1 MVDHIRCATQLP
13 RINSPKFA
21 VKVICLVVGVV
32 VRQSSLVSIFGLA
45 GVGVAALTAFW
56 LLPMAFPDRPED
68 YGLLRWIISVATILG
83 LLLHAGL
90 PQTVITFVPRW
101 NSVQRAQFFT
111 YGWVVIAALTTVAAA
126 TVTLWLWPWFG
137 RFNLD
142 TELGLSTTLSVL
154 LMAAAFTVHEWYLG
168 WYTANGQIAFP
179 QIVKDFGRKTSFLLA
194 VVVYLIWKPQL
205 SLLILGLAL
214 WYVLLTATLM
224 LVYHRTVREPM
235 GSLHAQPEG
244 QKYALWLLWSLA
256 TQMVFGQLD
265 ILLLGRWVGLDE
277 VARYSIAFQIGVVLG
292 IPSKS
297 MNQAI
302 RPFVAQY
309 WAEGKRAE
317 LRALMLRSAQSQWG
331 VSILLYMLVL
341 AVLPAVYTLLP
352 VAYQD
357 RGPIIAAVAGATQM
371 MYIATGATGMVLL
384 TSEKFRHDWYAN
396 VIMIV
401 LSVGFAAWAV
411 PQWGALGMAWSLLAA
426 AVIYNSFRMIQ
437 LWRWFQ
443 ISAFDQSFWRFL
455 PWMGAAATLH
465 WFLSGL
471 GWGVWA
477 LAGIELG
484 AQCALFVAA
493 NALMNF
499 APDLRASSLIARFAP

>member
-1 MVDHIRCATQLP
+1 M
-13 RINSPKFA
+13 
-21 VKVICLVVGVV
+21 GVV
-32 VRQSSLVSIFGLA
+32 VRQSSLVSIFGLI

-56 LLPMAFPDRPED
+56 LLPLAFPDRPED

-83 LLLHAGL
+83 LVLHAGL
-90 PQTVITFVPRW
+90 PQTVITFAPRW

-111 YGWVVIAALTTVAAA
+111 YGWLVILALTALAAV
-126 TVTLWLWPWFG
+126 TVTLWLWPWFD

-142 TELGLSTTLSVL
+142 TELGLSTTIAVI

-168 WYTANGQIAFP
+168 WFTANGRIALP

-194 VVVYLIWKPQL
+194 VVIYLIWKPEL
-205 SLLILGLAL
+205 PEVILGLAL
-214 WYVLLTATLM
+214 WYVLLTAGLI
-224 LVYHRTVREPM
+224 LVYHRTVHEPM
-235 GSLHAQPEG
+235 GSLQAQPEG

-277 VARYSIAFQIGVVLG
+277 VARYSIAFQIGIVLG
-292 IPSKS
+292 VPSKS

-309 WAEGKRAE
+309 WAEGRRAE

-331 VSILLYMLVL
+331 VSILLYMLIL
-341 AVLPAVYTLLP
+341 AMLPAVYTLLP
-352 VAYQD
+352 AAYQD
-357 RGPIIAAVAGATQM
+357 RGPMIAAVAGATQM

-426 AVIYNSFRMIQ
+426 AVIYNSFRMLQ

-443 ISAFDQSFWRFL
+443 ISAFDHTFWRFL
-455 PWMGAAATLH
+455 PWVGAAAMLH
-465 WFLSGL
+465 WLLPGL
-471 GWGVWA
+471 GWGVWSV
-477 LAGIELG
+477 AGLELG
-484 AQCALFVAA
+484 AQCALFGVA
-493 NALMNF
+493 NALLNF
-499 APDLRASSLIARFAP
+499 APDLRVPSLIARFAS

>member
-1 MVDHIRCATQLP
+1 L
-13 RINSPKFA
+13 
-21 VKVICLVVGVV
+21 GVV

-56 LLPMAFPDRPED
+56 LLPLAFPDRPED

-83 LLLHAGL
+83 LVLHAGL

-101 NSVQRAQFFT
+101 NVVQRAQFFT
-111 YGWVVIAALTTVAAA
+111 YGWAVILALTALAAG
-126 TVTLWLWPWFG
+126 TVTLWLWPWFD
-137 RFNLD
+137 RFDLGTD
-142 TELGLSTTLSVL
+142 LGLSTTLAVI

-168 WYTANGQIAFP
+168 WFTANGRIALP
-179 QIVKDFGRKTSFLLA
+179 QIVKDFGRKSSLLVA
-194 VVVYLIWKPQL
+194 VVVYLIWRPEL
-205 SLLILGLAL
+205 SSVILGLAL
-214 WYVLLTATLM
+214 WYALLTVGLV
-224 LVYHRTVREPM
+224 LVYHRTTHEPL
-235 GSLHAQPEG
+235 GSLAAQPEG

-277 VARYSIAFQIGVVLG
+277 VARYSIAFQIGIVLG
-292 IPSKS
+292 VPSKS

-317 LRALMLRSAQSQWG
+317 LRALMLRSARSQWG
-331 VSILLYMLVL
+331 LSLLLYVLIL

-352 VAYQD
+352 AAYQD
-357 RGPIIAAVAGATQM
+357 RGPMIAAVAGATQM
-371 MYIATGATGMVLL
+371 IYIATGATGMVLL

-411 PQWGALGMAWSLLAA
+411 PQWGALGMAWALLAA
-426 AVIYNSFRMIQ
+426 AVVYNSFRMVQ

-443 ISAFDQSFWRFL
+443 ISAFDQTFWRFL
-455 PWMGAAATLH
+455 PWMGAAAMLH
-465 WFLSGL
+465 WLLPGF
-471 GWGVWA
+471 GWGIWNT
-477 LAGIELG
+477 AGIEFV
-484 AQCALFVAA
+484 AQCALFVVA
-493 NALMNF
+493 NNVLNF
-499 APDLRASSLIARFAP
+499 APDLRTSSLSARFLS

>member
-1 MVDHIRCATQLP
+1 M
-13 RINSPKFA
+13 
-21 VKVICLVVGVV
+21 GVV

-56 LLPMAFPDRPED
+56 LLPLAFPDRPED

-83 LLLHAGL
+83 LVLHAGL

-101 NSVQRAQFFT
+101 NVVQRAQFFT
-111 YGWVVIAALTTVAAA
+111 YGWAVILALTALAAA
-126 TVTLWLWPWFG
+126 TVHLWLWPWFD
-137 RFNLD
+137 RFDLGTD
-142 TELGLSTTLSVL
+142 LGLSTTLAVI

-168 WYTANGQIAFP
+168 WFTANGRIALP
-179 QIVKDFGRKTSFLLA
+179 QIVKDFGRKSSLLVA
-194 VVVYLIWKPQL
+194 VVVYLIWRPEL
-205 SLLILGLAL
+205 SSVILGLAL
-214 WYVLLTATLM
+214 WYALLTVGLV
-224 LVYHRTVREPM
+224 LVYHRTTHEPL
-235 GSLHAQPEG
+235 GSLAAQPEG

-277 VARYSIAFQIGVVLG
+277 VARYSIAFQIGIVLG
-292 IPSKS
+292 VPSKS

-317 LRALMLRSAQSQWG
+317 LRALMLRSARSQWG
-331 VSILLYMLVL
+331 LSLLLYVLIL

-352 VAYQD
+352 AAYQD
-357 RGPIIAAVAGATQM
+357 RGPMIAAVAGATQM
-371 MYIATGATGMVLL
+371 IYIATGATGMVLL

-411 PQWGALGMAWSLLAA
+411 PQWGALGMAWALLAA
-426 AVIYNSFRMIQ
+426 AVVYNSFRMVQ

-443 ISAFDQSFWRFL
+443 ISAFDQTFWRFL
-455 PWMGAAATLH
+455 PWIGAAAMLH
-465 WFLSGL
+465 WLLPGF
-471 GWGVWA
+471 GWGIWNT
-477 LAGIELG
+477 AGIEFV
-484 AQCALFVAA
+484 AQCALFVVA
-493 NALMNF
+493 NNVLNF
-499 APDLRASSLIARFAP
+499 APDLRTSSLSARFLS

>member
-1 MVDHIRCATQLP
+1 L
-13 RINSPKFA
+13 
-21 VKVICLVVGVV
+21 GVV

-56 LLPMAFPDRPED
+56 LLPLAFPDRPED

-83 LLLHAGL
+83 LVLHAGL

-101 NSVQRAQFFT
+101 NVVQRAQFFT
-111 YGWVVIAALTTVAAA
+111 YGWAVILALTALAAA
-126 TVTLWLWPWFG
+126 TVHLWLWPWFD
-137 RFNLD
+137 RFDLGTD
-142 TELGLSTTLSVL
+142 LGLSTTLAVI

-168 WYTANGQIAFP
+168 WFTANGRIALP
-179 QIVKDFGRKTSFLLA
+179 QIVKDFGRKSSLLVV
-194 VVVYLIWKPQL
+194 VVVYLIWRPEL
-205 SLLILGLAL
+205 SSVILGLAL
-214 WYVLLTATLM
+214 WYALLTVGVV
-224 LVYHRTVREPM
+224 LVYHRTTREPL
-235 GSLHAQPEG
+235 GSLAAQPEG

-277 VARYSIAFQIGVVLG
+277 VARYSIAFQIGIVLG
-292 IPSKS
+292 VPSKS

-317 LRALMLRSAQSQWG
+317 LRALMLRSARSQWG
-331 VSILLYMLVL
+331 LSLLLYVLIL

-352 VAYQD
+352 AAYQD
-357 RGPIIAAVAGATQM
+357 RGPMIAAVAGATQM
-371 MYIATGATGMVLL
+371 IYIATGATGMVLL

-411 PQWGALGMAWSLLAA
+411 PQWGALGMAWALLAA
-426 AVIYNSFRMIQ
+426 AVVYNSFRMVQ

-443 ISAFDQSFWRFL
+443 ISAFDQTFWRFL
-455 PWMGAAATLH
+455 PWIGAAAMLH
-465 WFLSGL
+465 WLLPGF
-471 GWGVWA
+471 GWGIWNT
-477 LAGIELG
+477 AGIEFV
-484 AQCALFVAA
+484 AQCALFVVA
-493 NALMNF
+493 NNVLNF
-499 APDLRASSLIARFAP
+499 APDLRTSSLSARFLS

>member
-1 MVDHIRCATQLP
+1 M
-13 RINSPKFA
+13 
-21 VKVICLVVGVV
+21 GVV

-56 LLPMAFPDRPED
+56 LLPLAFPDRPED

-83 LLLHAGL
+83 LVLHAGL

-101 NSVQRAQFFT
+101 NVVQRAQFFT
-111 YGWVVIAALTTVAAA
+111 YGWAVILALTALAAG
-126 TVTLWLWPWFG
+126 TVTLWLWPWFD
-137 RFNLD
+137 RFDLD
-142 TELGLSTTLSVL
+142 TGLGFTTTLAVI

-168 WYTANGQIAFP
+168 WFTANGRIALP
-179 QIVKDFGRKTSFLLA
+179 QIVKDFGRKSSLLVA
-194 VVVYLIWKPQL
+194 VVVYLIWRPEL
-205 SLLILGLAL
+205 SSVILGLAL
-214 WYVLLTATLM
+214 WYALLTVGLV
-224 LVYHRTVREPM
+224 LVYHRTNREPL
-235 GSLHAQPEG
+235 GSLAAQPEG

-277 VARYSIAFQIGVVLG
+277 VARYSIAFQIGIVLG
-292 IPSKS
+292 VPSKS

-317 LRALMLRSAQSQWG
+317 LRALMLRSARSQWG
-331 VSILLYMLVL
+331 LSLLLYVLIL

-352 VAYQD
+352 AAYQD
-357 RGPIIAAVAGATQM
+357 RGPMVAAVAGATQM
-371 MYIATGATGMVLL
+371 IYIATGATGMVLL

-411 PQWGALGMAWSLLAA
+411 PQWGALGMAWALLAA
-426 AVIYNSFRMIQ
+426 AVVYNSFRMVQ

-443 ISAFDQSFWRFL
+443 ISAFDQTFWRFL
-455 PWMGAAATLH
+455 PWMGAAAMVH
-465 WFLSGL
+465 WLLPGF
-471 GWGVWA
+471 GWGIWNT
-477 LAGIELG
+477 AGIEFV
-484 AQCALFVAA
+484 AQCALFGVA
-493 NALMNF
+493 NNVLNF
-499 APDLRASSLIARFAP
+499 APDLRTSSLSARFLS

>member
-1 MVDHIRCATQLP
+1 M
-13 RINSPKFA
+13 
-21 VKVICLVVGVV
+21 GVV

-56 LLPMAFPDRPED
+56 LLPLAFPDRPED

-83 LLLHAGL
+83 LVLHAGL

-101 NSVQRAQFFT
+101 NVVQRAQFFT
-111 YGWVVIAALTTVAAA
+111 YGWAVILALTALAAG
-126 TVTLWLWPWFG
+126 TVTLWLWPWFD
-137 RFNLD
+137 RFDLGTD
-142 TELGLSTTLSVL
+142 LGLSTTLAVI

-168 WYTANGQIAFP
+168 WFTANGRIALP
-179 QIVKDFGRKTSFLLA
+179 QIVKDFGRKSSLLVA
-194 VVVYLIWKPQL
+194 VVVYLIWRPEL
-205 SLLILGLAL
+205 SSVILGLAL
-214 WYVLLTATLM
+214 WYALLTVGLV
-224 LVYHRTVREPM
+224 LVYHRTTHEPL
-235 GSLHAQPEG
+235 GSLAAQPEG

-277 VARYSIAFQIGVVLG
+277 VARYSIAFQIGIVLG
-292 IPSKS
+292 VPSKS

-317 LRALMLRSAQSQWG
+317 LRALMLRSARSQWG
-331 VSILLYMLVL
+331 LSLLLYVLIL

-352 VAYQD
+352 AAYQD
-357 RGPIIAAVAGATQM
+357 RGPMIAAVAGATQM
-371 MYIATGATGMVLL
+371 IYIATGATGMVLL

-411 PQWGALGMAWSLLAA
+411 PQWGALGMAWALLAA
-426 AVIYNSFRMIQ
+426 AVVYNSFRMVQ

-443 ISAFDQSFWRFL
+443 ISAFDQTFWRFL
-455 PWMGAAATLH
+455 PWIGAAAMLH
-465 WFLSGL
+465 WLLPGF
-471 GWGVWA
+471 GWGIWNT
-477 LAGIELG
+477 AGIEFV
-484 AQCALFVAA
+484 AQCALFVVA
-493 NALMNF
+493 NNVLNF
-499 APDLRASSLIARFAP
+499 APDLRTSSLSARFLS